1 MNRPKLNREEA
12 QAKASK
18 ARWRQREED
27 ASELLRRAIDG
38 VARAENILS
47 DRETSALRN
56 IANTAG
62 LAKDKAYP
70 EDLHSGLTLHIPAR
84 LLQMLQPILSK
95 PVKSLPPVAVLTSV
109 DKPDTGNVT
118 EADDSPM

>member
-1 MNRPKLNREEA
+1 MKRPKLNREEA

-18 ARWRQREED
+18 QGWRDLESHARER
-27 ASELLRRAIDG
+27 LRRDVDALQHVRQVDHRK
-38 VARAENILS
+38 AA
-47 DRETSALRN
+47 ALRN
-56 IANTAG
+56 IAVVAAV
-62 LAKDKAYP
+62 AKDKAYP

-109 DKPDTGNVT
+109 DKPDTWNVT